1 MIPIQQIR
9 LDHKRIKSFIHNT
22 IVLKSSTLNNL
33 SGASLFFKC
42 ENFQKSG
49 SFKIRGASNTILQ
62 IKKENQK
69 KGVVTAS
76 SGNHGAA
83 IASIATKLGL
93 KSTIVMPENT
103 PKIKVNNVIR
113 NGGEIIW
120 CAPNIISRE
129 KVLNDIIL
137 KTEKILVHPYNDERV
152 IAGQATAA
160 LEFLEIYKD
169 LEILIA
175 PVSGGG
181 LLSGTIST
189 AKQLNHNIKIYGAEP
204 FNADDAFR
212 SLISGKIESNLEA
225 NTICDGLR
233 AQLGDKTFPIIKK
246 HIESIIRV
254 KEIDIVKAMKLSWQC
269 LKILIEPSCAI
280 ALAAVLENKSI
291 FKNKKVGIIISG
303 GNVDLD
309 GLPWITNNA

>member
-1 MIPIQQIR
+1 MYQHVYFV
-9 LDHKRIKSFIHNT
+9 D
-22 IVLKSSTLNNL
+22 
-33 SGASLFFKC
+33 
-42 ENFQKSG
+42 
-49 SFKIRGASNTILQ
+49 
-62 IKKENQK
+62 
-69 KGVVTAS
+69 
-76 SGNHGAA
+76 
-83 IASIATKLGL
+83 
-93 KSTIVMPENT
+93 
-103 PKIKVNNVIR
+103 
-113 NGGEIIW
+113 
-120 CAPNIISRE
+120 IS
-129 KVLNDIIL
+129 

-254 KEIDIVKAMKLSWQC
+254 KEIDIIEAMKLSWQC

>member
-1 MIPIQQIR
+1 MIPIEQIR
-9 LDHKRIKSFIHNT
+9 VSHKRIRPFIHNT
-22 IVLKSSTLNNL
+22 IVLKSDTLNKL
-33 SGASLFFKC
+33 AYSSLFFKC

-62 IKKENQK
+62 IKKEKLK
-69 KGVVTAS
+69 KGIVTAS

-93 KSTIVMPENT
+93 QSTIVMPENT
-103 PKIKVNNVIR
+103 SKVKVHNVLR
-113 NGGEIIW
+113 NGGKIIW
-120 CAPNIISRE
+120 CAPNQDSRD

-137 KTEKILVHPYNDERV
+137 KTRKTLVHPYNDDRV
-152 IAGQATAA
+152 IAGQATVA
-160 LEFLEIYKD
+160 LEFLEKYKD
-169 LEILIA
+169 LDILIA

-189 AKQLNHNIKIYGAEP
+189 AKQLKNDIKIYGAEP
-204 FNADDAFR
+204 LNADDAFR
-212 SLISGKIESNLEA
+212 SLLSGKIESNIET

-233 AQLGDKTFPIIKK
+233 AKLGDRTFPIIKK

-254 KEIDIVKAMKLSWQC
+254 KENDIIEAMKLSWYC

-280 ALAAVLENKSI
+280 ALAAVLKNKSI
-291 FKNKKVGIIISG
+291 FKNKKVGVIISG

-309 GLPWITNNA
+309 NLPWIKNDG

>member
-1 MIPIQQIR
+1 MIPIEQIR
-9 LDHKRIKSFIHNT
+9 VGYKRIKPFIHNT
-22 IVLKSSTLNNL
+22 IVLKSDTLNNL
-33 SGASLFFKC
+33 SNSSLFFKC

-62 IKKENQK
+62 IKKEKLK
-69 KGVVTAS
+69 KGIVTAS

-93 KSTIVMPENT
+93 QSTIVMPENT
-103 PKIKVNNVIR
+103 SKVKVHNVLR
-113 NGGEIIW
+113 NGGKIIW
-120 CAPNIISRE
+120 CAPNQDSRD

-137 KTEKILVHPYNDERV
+137 KTRKTLVHPYNDDRV
-152 IAGQATAA
+152 IAGQATVA
-160 LEFLEIYKD
+160 LEFLEKYKD
-169 LEILIA
+169 LDILIA

-189 AKQLNHNIKIYGAEP
+189 AKQLKNDIKIYGAEP
-204 FNADDAFR
+204 LNADDAFR
-212 SLISGKIESNLEA
+212 SLLSGKIESNIEA

-233 AQLGDKTFPIIKK
+233 AKLGDRTFPIIKK

-254 KEIDIVKAMKLSWQC
+254 KENDIIEAMKLSWYC

-280 ALAAVLENKSI
+280 ALAAVLKNKSM
-291 FKNKKVGIIISG
+291 FKNKKVGVIISG

-309 GLPWITNNA
+309 NLPWIKNDG